1 MKKLLTILILL
12 LTVTTRGYAGLVE
25 TTLWEGT
32 YNGEIELNSETV
44 ATFKA
49 GDVLRVYATVPE
61 GGANFKIVYKGAPDW
76 TETTIPSFDNQWPW
90 INGDKTYKE
99 FTLTEGDLTA
109 ISGKNI
115 YIYKGENSVITKV
128 TLITEEAPTP
138 DPEPELTIEGTVI
151 YNGGD
156 VVMGTA
162 WNQYISL
169 STDNFTDLNAN
180 AVIRIYIKDVL
191 DDVQAVF
198 QDGNWQDIEG
208 VDAVYPA
215 ATDSYYELT
224 LTPDVLA
231 VVKEKGLIIKG
242 KNFTAVAVTITSTGT
257 ATTQYTLTISQ
268 PETGG
273 TIKIG
278 NNAAETA
285 QYEDGTVVTLTAEA
299 AEGYEFVKW
308 TKNGEDAGTET
319 TLEINVNSDV
329 TVAAVFSEIV
339 VPAFSLDGFTA
350 DKGNSYDAT
359 THTLTVAN
367 AWSGGQL
374 WIGGHSTY
382 GGSKLVI
389 KTTDDCKLKILVGYV
404 GGGEVDMM
412 DSEATKRHSL
422 DIDNTKKIEKVIIQN
437 QEATAITFE
446 SMEIDPEE
454 PILYTLTVTQPE
466 TGGTIKIGNNAAE
479 TAQYEEGFVVTL
491 TAEAAEGYTFEKWTI
506 GDEESAANPLTLTM
520 TANKTVSATFTVNTP
535 EKTGVNISLTEL
547 NEGWNSTYD
556 AATKTITATG
566 EWAARGWYIGDD
578 RYNGKGSITVKFNAV
593 DFPVTLKMEYTNAND
608 EGKSVEAGA
617 AAGETE
623 VVLDIPDNVKTIE
636 KVYITYQPAGTL
648 ALTEATVND
657 KVVDNRTEKTLVENT
672 QAISDG
678 DIKVNR
684 GLFSNAVAGDIIRIY
699 GIPGEGAKIAL
710 EPADYSGAF
719 DAANWTTFE
728 ESPFALKLT
737 ETVLNTI
744 KEKGLLVRGEN
755 YTFTK
760 AVLYT
765 ETALGNEIE
774 DEEPEPEPQEPDEP
788 TKTGIDISLGG
799 MNEGW
804 SSTYDASTKTIT
816 TEGEWAAR
824 GWYVGDDR
832 YNGKGSITVKFN
844 AVEFPVTLK
853 MEYTNTNDESRSV
866 EAGAAAGETEVVLD
880 IPDNVKTIEKV
891 YITYQPAGTLA
902 LTEATVN
909 DKVVD
914 NRTEK
919 TLVENTQ
926 AISDGDIKVNRGL
939 FSNAVAGDIIRI
951 YGIPGEGAKIAL
963 EPADYSGAFDAANWT
978 TFEESPFALKL
989 TETVLNTIK
998 EKDLLVRGE
1007 NYTFNKAVL
1016 YTENELGEA
1025 IADATKYTLNLTS
1038 PENGT
1043 VTIKQ
1048 GEDSVEPGEFE
1059 ENTVLTLTATADDG
1073 YLFTKWLKNGEDAGT
1088 EATLAVKMTANVT
1101 ITAVFDKKPVIII
1114 DEETGEA
1121 DLSKMTAQDA
1131 EATTVTVNSNDNSI
1145 TITTTQPYKA
1155 AQIWF
1160 NKPEEVRGNV
1170 LMVNIAEQDANV
1182 TVTVKYTDGTESSMT
1197 STTAG
1202 AQRSAAHRA
1211 STAGTQ
1217 IIVPIDMGK
1226 KLQCI
1231 ELKNALAGT
1240 LHVTKMVFTT
1250 QNVFT
1255 DGKANLSMAKAQ
1267 SNATYDIATYTL
1279 ATTKGWTGLTLTP
1292 LESEDVKGVELM
1304 VKFHDDA
1311 QVKLQVVYVDG
1322 TELSTIM
1329 DKSGRY
1335 VKMTLDKS
1343 KDIREVTIQPTTA
1356 GVIQLTEL
1364 SVNQTPT
1371 PDEIPAPVFT
1381 NGKADLSRLT
1391 VQDVSRVMYN
1401 TETCKMAT
1409 TDGWVGV
1416 ELNTTE
1422 AEYVSGAELAVRLT
1436 EAVKVKVAV
1445 VYNDGS
1451 HTDTIPEKATEE
1463 TRLRLDAT
1471 KGIQQ
1476 IQIQPTEAGALQ
1488 FVEIV
1493 VRQTVTPE
1501 PEPVYFF
1508 NKEGVA
1514 DLSQLL
1520 PMGSNATYDE
1530 TTHQLTT
1537 TEDWAGIQAWLE
1549 NPQAV
1554 DGNVLSVKL
1563 AEENAN
1569 VKISIGYTDGTEST
1583 ADGADTNAT
1592 ETGTEILVPNDA
1604 TKEIQKVMIQ
1614 MPEAGTITLLSISSV
1629 NFSVTELTE
1638 GENRLLWKNSQ
1649 GAKLSWNNICKKD
1662 ALYGAILKEGQQLLV
1677 TVSNRDENNEW
1688 PKIFVRDA
1696 SDQETGQV
1704 VELNSLRHYP
1714 YVVRITLTD
1723 EMVNQMADGFAI
1735 CGDGVTVTSVYLYQ
1749 PLPPQP
1755 GDINL
1760 IELNGGW
1767 NSTYDA
1773 ERHIITTTSRWGA
1786 CGWNIGDDRYN
1797 GMNLIQIG
1805 FEAVDFPVTLKME
1818 YVDAN
1823 GKKQATSAGI
1833 AAGRTTVELEIPEG
1847 IRQIDKVYLI
1857 WQQPGSVTLTSAEV
1871 SSTKAEALG
1880 IDLALFDPMGEKV
1893 SYDKQTYTMTTE
1905 EGYAGIQLWLGDANA
1920 IESPMLLELKTA
1932 GETAKL
1938 RVTVGYTD
1946 GTEASVD
1953 GEGANIQMELDDLRS
1968 IQKIMIQNMEA
1979 GTVTFN
1985 SLNITV
1991 RMPNGANAPA
2001 WDYIPVSGEGTYTVN
2016 GTKVSALT
2024 KGLYI
2029 MDGKKIVIK

>member
-1 MKKLLTILILL
+1 MTVSVADGKATVTTTEGWTGVQ
-12 LTVTTRGYAGLVE
+12 LTVTDGESVSGKEVKITMQEAKALKVTVKKSSDDTGTDFNLDAAATQYIEFSE
-25 TTLWEGT
+25 TTSIYQIQIQPTEAATLVIS
-32 YNGEIELNSETV
+32 EIAVNAESTKPAEPVVTPVFTDGKADLSKLESQNAEKVTV
-44 ATFKA
+44 SVADGK
-49 GDVLRVYATVPE
+49 ATV
-61 GGANFKIVYKGAPDW
+61 
-76 TETTIPSFDNQWPW
+76 TT
-90 INGDKTYKE
+90 
-99 FTLTEGDLTA
+99 TEGWTGVQLTVTDGES
-109 ISGKNI
+109 ISGK
-115 YIYKGENSVITKV
+115 E
-128 TLITEEAPTP
+128 
-138 DPEPELTIEGTVI
+138 
-151 YNGGD
+151 
-156 VVMGTA
+156 
-162 WNQYISL
+162 
-169 STDNFTDLNAN
+169 
-180 AVIRIYIKDVL
+180 
-191 DDVQAVF
+191 
-198 QDGNWQDIEG
+198 
-208 VDAVYPA
+208 
-215 ATDSYYELT
+215 
-224 LTPDVLA
+224 
-231 VVKEKGLIIKG
+231 
-242 KNFTAVAVTITSTGT
+242 
-257 ATTQYTLTISQ
+257 
-268 PETGG
+268 
-273 TIKIG
+273 IKI
-278 NNAAETA
+278 TM
-285 QYEDGTVVTLTAEA
+285 QEA
-299 AEGYEFVKW
+299 KALKVSVK
-308 TKNGEDAGTET
+308 KSSEDAGTDFNLDAAATQYIEFAET
-319 TLEINVNSDV
+319 TNIYQIQIQPTE
-329 TVAAVFSEIV
+329 AATLVISEIAV
-339 VPAFSLDGFTA
+339 NAESTKPAEPEPT
-350 DKGNSYDAT
+350 
-359 THTLTVAN
+359 
-367 AWSGGQL
+367 SGQ
-374 WIGGHSTY
+374 
-382 GGSKLVI
+382 
-389 KTTDDCKLKILVGYV
+389 
-404 GGGEVDMM
+404 
-412 DSEATKRHSL
+412 
-422 DIDNTKKIEKVIIQN
+422 
-437 QEATAITFE
+437 
-446 SMEIDPEE
+446 
-454 PILYTLTVTQPE
+454 
-466 TGGTIKIGNNAAE
+466 
-479 TAQYEEGFVVTL
+479 
-491 TAEAAEGYTFEKWTI
+491 
-506 GDEESAANPLTLTM
+506 
-520 TANKTVSATFTVNTP
+520 
-535 EKTGVNISLTEL
+535 TGVNISLAEM
-547 NEGWNSTYD
+547 NEGWSSTYD
-556 AATKTITATG
+556 ASTKTITTEG
-566 EWAARGWYIGDD
+566 EWGARGWYIGDD

-593 DFPVTLKMEYTNAND
+593 EFPVTLKMEYTNTND
-608 EGKSVEAGA
+608 EGKSAEAGA

-816 TEGEWAAR
+816 TEGEWGAR
-824 GWYVGDDR
+824 GWYIGDDR

-853 MEYTNTNDESRSV
+853 MEYTNTNDEGKSA

-1038 PENGT
+1038 PENGK

-1048 GEDSVEPGEFE
+1048 GGETVEPGEFE
-1059 ENTVLTLTATADDG
+1059 ENTELTLTAEAAEG
-1073 YLFTKWLKNGEDAGT
+1073 YLFTKWIMNGEDAGR

-1101 ITAVFDKKPVIII
+1101 ITVVFDQKPVTII

-1145 TITTTQPYKA
+1145 TITSTEPYKA

-1160 NKPEEVRGNV
+1160 NEPEEVMENV
-1170 LMVNIAEQDANV
+1170 LIVDIAEQEAHV
-1182 TVTVKYTDGTESSMT
+1182 TVTVKYTDGTESAMT

-1202 AQRSAAHRA
+1202 APRSAAHWA

-1292 LESEDVKGVELM
+1292 LESEGVKGVELM
-1304 VKFHDDA
+1304 VRFRDDA

-1391 VQDVSRVMYN
+1391 VQDASRVMYN

-1416 ELNTTE
+1416 ELNITE

-1520 PMGSNATYDE
+1520 PMGSNATFNE
-1530 TTHQLTT
+1530 TNHQLTT
-1537 TEDWAGIQAWLE
+1537 TENWAGIQAWLE

-1614 MPEAGTITLLSISSV
+1614 MPEAGTVTLLSISSI

-1696 SDQETGQV
+1696 NDQEAGQV

-1735 CGDGVTVTSVYLYQ
+1735 CGDGITVTSISLYQ

-1786 CGWNIGDDRYN
+1786 GGWNIGDDRYN

-1857 WQQPGSVTLTSAEV
+1857 WQQPGSITLTSAEV
-1871 SSTKAEALG
+1871 SSTKSEALG
-1880 IDLALFDPMGEKV
+1880 IDLSLFDPMGEKV

-2001 WDYIPVSGEGTYTVN
+2001 WNYIPVSGEGTYTVN

>member
-1 MKKLLTILILL
+1 MTQ
-12 LTVTTRGYAGLVE
+12 GYAAE

-32 YNGEIELNSETV
+32 YSDGVELNSETV

-61 GGANFKIVYKGAPDW
+61 GGANFKIVYKGESNSW
-76 TETTIPSFDNQWPW
+76 SETTIPSINSQWPW
-90 INGDKTYKE
+90 VNGGETYKD
-99 FTLTEGDLTA
+99 FTLTEADITALT
-109 ISGKNI
+109 GMNI
-115 YIYKGENSVITKV
+115 YIYKGDNSSITKV
-128 TLITEEAPTP
+128 SLVTADAPSY
-138 DPEPELTIEGTVI
+138 EGTVI

-156 VVMGTA
+156 VVMGTNWDKFIQLKA
-162 WNQYISL
+162 DKFS
-169 STDNFTDLNAN
+169 DLNPG
-180 AVIRIYIKDVL
+180 AVIRVYIKDVL
-191 DDVQAVF
+191 NDVQAIF
-198 QDGNWQDIEG
+198 QDGSWQDNEG
-208 VDAVYPA
+208 VEAIYPA
-215 ATDSYYELT
+215 NSDTYYELT
-224 LTPDVLA
+224 LNSSVLA
-231 VVKEKGLIIKG
+231 TVKEKGLIVKG
-242 KNFTAVAVTITSTGT
+242 KNFTACAVSIMSTGT
-257 ATTQYTLTISQ
+257 TVTTYTLNVTAENGSVTVKQ
-268 PETGG
+268 GETDVTGTTTFAGG
-273 TIKIG
+273 T
-278 NNAAETA
+278 EL
-285 QYEDGTVVTLTAEA
+285 TLTANPS
-299 AEGYEFVKW
+299 EGYIFEKW
-308 TKNGEDAGTET
+308 TIGETEST
-319 TLEINVNSDV
+319 ENPLSV
-329 TVAAVFSEIV
+329 TMSEDKTIAATFTANAI
-339 VPAFSLDGFTA
+339 PAFSLDGFSA
-350 DKGNSYDAT
+350 DEGNSYDAT
-359 THTLTVAN
+359 THSLTTA
-367 AWSGGQL
+367 AGWSGMQL
-374 WIGGHSTY
+374 WIGDNSTY
-382 GGSKLVI
+382 SGSKLVV
-389 KTTDDCKLKILVGYV
+389 KTAEDCKLKIIVGYV
-404 GGGEVDMM
+404 GEGQAELSD
-412 DSEATKRHSL
+412 EAAGRSHAVTL
-422 DIDNTKKIEKVIIQN
+422 DNTKKIQKVIIQN
-437 QEATAITFE
+437 QEAGTVTFS

-454 PILYTLTVTQPE
+454 PILYTLIVTQPE
-466 TGGTIKIGNNAAE
+466 TGGTIKIGDNAAE
-479 TAQYEEGFVVTL
+479 TAQYENGTTVTL

-520 TANKTVSATFTVNTP
+520 TADKTVSATFTANTP
-535 EKTGVNISLTEL
+535 EKTGVNISLDDL
-547 NEGWNSTYD
+547 NEGWSSTYD
-556 AATKTITATG
+556 AATKTITTEG
-566 EWAARGWYIGDD
+566 EWAARGWYVGDD
-578 RYNGKGSITVKFNAV
+578 RYNDKGSITVKFNAV
-593 DFPVTLKMEYTNAND
+593 EFGVTLKMEYTNTAN
-608 EGKSVEAGA
+608 ESKAIQAGA

-623 VVLDIPDNVKTIE
+623 VELDIPTDVKTID
-636 KVYITYQPAGTL
+636 KVYITYQPVGTL
-648 ALTEATVND
+648 TLTEATVND

-672 QAISDG
+672 QAIADG
-678 DIKVNR
+678 DVRINR

-699 GIPGEGAKIAL
+699 G
-710 EPADYSGAF
+710 
-719 DAANWTTFE
+719 T
-728 ESPFALKLT
+728 
-737 ETVLNTI
+737 
-744 KEKGLLVRGEN
+744 
-755 YTFTK
+755 
-760 AVLYT
+760 
-765 ETALGNEIE
+765 
-774 DEEPEPEPQEPDEP
+774 
-788 TKTGIDISLGG
+788 
-799 MNEGW
+799 
-804 SSTYDASTKTIT
+804 
-816 TEGEWAAR
+816 
-824 GWYVGDDR
+824 
-832 YNGKGSITVKFN
+832 
-844 AVEFPVTLK
+844 
-853 MEYTNTNDESRSV
+853 
-866 EAGAAAGETEVVLD
+866 
-880 IPDNVKTIEKV
+880 
-891 YITYQPAGTLA
+891 
-902 LTEATVN
+902 
-909 DKVVD
+909 
-914 NRTEK
+914 
-919 TLVENTQ
+919 
-926 AISDGDIKVNRGL
+926 
-939 FSNAVAGDIIRI
+939 
-951 YGIPGEGAKIAL
+951 PGEGAKIAL

-1016 YTENELGEA
+1016 YTENELGEV

-1038 PENGT
+1038 TGNGT

-1048 GEDSVEPGEFE
+1048 GGETVEPGEFE
-1059 ENTVLTLTATADDG
+1059 ENTELTLTAEAAEG
-1073 YLFTKWLKNGEDAGT
+1073 YLFTKWIMNGEDAGR

-1101 ITAVFDKKPVIII
+1101 ITAVFDQKPVTII
-1114 DEETGEA
+1114 DEKTGEVN
-1121 DLSKMTAQDA
+1121 LSEMTAQDV
-1131 EATTVTVNSNDNSI
+1131 EAATVTVNTDDHSI

-1160 NKPEEVRGNV
+1160 NNPEEVRGNV
-1170 LMVNIAEQDANV
+1170 LMVNIAEQEVNV

-1197 STTAG
+1197 STTTG
-1202 AQRSAAHRA
+1202 AQRATAQRA
-1211 STAGTQ
+1211 STVGAQ
-1217 IIVPIDMGK
+1217 IVVPVDMGK

-1240 LHVTKMVFTT
+1240 LHVTKMMFTT

-1267 SNATYDIATYTL
+1267 SNATYDISTYTL

-1292 LESEDVKGVELM
+1292 LESENVKGVELM
-1304 VKFHDDA
+1304 VRFHDDA

-1391 VQDVSRVMYN
+1391 VQDASRVMYN
-1401 TETCKMAT
+1401 TETYKMAT

-1422 AEYVSGAELAVRLT
+1422 AENVSGAELAVRFT

-1463 TRLRLDAT
+1463 TRLLLDPT
-1471 KGIQQ
+1471 KSVRQ

-1520 PMGSNATYDE
+1520 PMGSNATFNE
-1530 TTHQLTT
+1530 TNHQLTT
-1537 TEDWAGIQAWLE
+1537 TENWAGIQAWLE

-1569 VKISIGYTDGTEST
+1569 IKISVGYTDGTEST

-1614 MPEAGTITLLSISSV
+1614 MPEAGTVTLLSISSI

-1696 SDQETGQV
+1696 NDQETGQV
-1704 VELNSLRHYP
+1704 VELNRLRHYP

-1991 RMPNGANAPA
+1991 RMPNEANAPA
-2001 WDYIPVSGEGTYTVN
+2001 WNYIPVSGEGTYTVN
-2016 GTKVSALT
+2016 GTKVSTLT

-2029 MDGKKIVIK
+2029 MDGKKIVIQ

>member
-1 MKKLLTILILL
+1 MTGDTSIAATFTTNPTVEPVFTDGKADLSKLESQNAEKVTVSVADGKATVTTTEGWTGVQ
-12 LTVTTRGYAGLVE
+12 LTVTDGESVSGKEVKITMQEAKALKVTVKKSSDDTGTDFNLDAAATQYIEFSE
-25 TTLWEGT
+25 TTSIYQIQIQPTEAATLVIS
-32 YNGEIELNSETV
+32 EIAVNAESTKPAESVVTPVFTDGKADLSKLESQNAEKVTV
-44 ATFKA
+44 SVADGK
-49 GDVLRVYATVPE
+49 ATV
-61 GGANFKIVYKGAPDW
+61 
-76 TETTIPSFDNQWPW
+76 TT
-90 INGDKTYKE
+90 
-99 FTLTEGDLTA
+99 TEGWTGVQLTTTTADNVSGKELRITFAEAAKVKAYVKYSDETDKDSIMSEASTVLYLPIDDTKTVYQVQIQPTEATTLVISEIAVNAESTKPAEPVVTPVFTDGKADLSKLESQNAEKVTVSVA
-109 ISGKNI
+109 DGKATVTTTEGWTGVQLTVTDGESISGK
-115 YIYKGENSVITKV
+115 E
-128 TLITEEAPTP
+128 
-138 DPEPELTIEGTVI
+138 
-151 YNGGD
+151 
-156 VVMGTA
+156 
-162 WNQYISL
+162 
-169 STDNFTDLNAN
+169 
-180 AVIRIYIKDVL
+180 
-191 DDVQAVF
+191 
-198 QDGNWQDIEG
+198 
-208 VDAVYPA
+208 
-215 ATDSYYELT
+215 
-224 LTPDVLA
+224 
-231 VVKEKGLIIKG
+231 
-242 KNFTAVAVTITSTGT
+242 
-257 ATTQYTLTISQ
+257 
-268 PETGG
+268 
-273 TIKIG
+273 IKI
-278 NNAAETA
+278 TM
-285 QYEDGTVVTLTAEA
+285 QEA
-299 AEGYEFVKW
+299 KALKVSVK
-308 TKNGEDAGTET
+308 KSSEDAGTDFNLDATATQYIEFAET
-319 TLEINVNSDV
+319 TNIYQIQIQPTE
-329 TVAAVFSEIV
+329 AATLVISEIAV
-339 VPAFSLDGFTA
+339 NAESTKPAEPEPT
-350 DKGNSYDAT
+350 
-359 THTLTVAN
+359 
-367 AWSGGQL
+367 SGQ
-374 WIGGHSTY
+374 
-382 GGSKLVI
+382 
-389 KTTDDCKLKILVGYV
+389 
-404 GGGEVDMM
+404 
-412 DSEATKRHSL
+412 
-422 DIDNTKKIEKVIIQN
+422 
-437 QEATAITFE
+437 
-446 SMEIDPEE
+446 
-454 PILYTLTVTQPE
+454 
-466 TGGTIKIGNNAAE
+466 
-479 TAQYEEGFVVTL
+479 
-491 TAEAAEGYTFEKWTI
+491 
-506 GDEESAANPLTLTM
+506 
-520 TANKTVSATFTVNTP
+520 
-535 EKTGVNISLTEL
+535 TGVNISLAEM
-547 NEGWNSTYD
+547 NEGWSSTYD
-556 AATKTITATG
+556 AATKTITTTG
-566 EWAARGWYIGDD
+566 EWG
-578 RYNGKGSITVKFNAV
+578 
-593 DFPVTLKMEYTNAND
+593 
-608 EGKSVEAGA
+608 
-617 AAGETE
+617 
-623 VVLDIPDNVKTIE
+623 
-636 KVYITYQPAGTL
+636 
-648 ALTEATVND
+648 
-657 KVVDNRTEKTLVENT
+657 
-672 QAISDG
+672 
-678 DIKVNR
+678 
-684 GLFSNAVAGDIIRIY
+684 
-699 GIPGEGAKIAL
+699 
-710 EPADYSGAF
+710 
-719 DAANWTTFE
+719 
-728 ESPFALKLT
+728 
-737 ETVLNTI
+737 
-744 KEKGLLVRGEN
+744 
-755 YTFTK
+755 
-760 AVLYT
+760 
-765 ETALGNEIE
+765 
-774 DEEPEPEPQEPDEP
+774 
-788 TKTGIDISLGG
+788 
-799 MNEGW
+799 
-804 SSTYDASTKTIT
+804 
-816 TEGEWAAR
+816 AR

-866 EAGAAAGETEVVLD
+866 EAGATAGETEVVLD
-880 IPDNVKTIEKV
+880 IPDNVKTIDKV
-891 YITYQPAGTLA
+891 YITYQPVGTLA

-926 AISDGDIKVNRGL
+926 AIADGDVRINRGL

-951 YGIPGEGAKIAL
+951 YGIPGEGAKIALEPADYSGALDGANWTAFGKSPFALKLTETVLNTIKEKDLLVRGENYTFNKAVLYTENELGEAIADATKYTLNLTSPENGKVTIKQGGETVEPGEFEENTELTLTAEAAEGYTFEKWTIGDEESAANPLTLTMTADKTVSATFTANTTEKTGVDISLTELNEGWNSTYDAATKTITTTGEWGARGWYVGDDRYNGKGSITVKFNAVEFPVTLKMEYTNANDEGKSAEAGAAAGETEVVLDIPDNVKTIEKVYITYQPVGTLTMTEANVNDKVVDNRTEKTLVERSQAIADGDIKINRGLFANAVAGDIIRIYGTPESGAKIAL

-1038 PENGT
+1038 PENGK

-1048 GEDSVEPGEFE
+1048 GGETVEPGEFE
-1059 ENTVLTLTATADDG
+1059 ENTELTLTAEAAEG
-1073 YLFTKWLKNGEDAGT
+1073 YLFTKWIMNGEDAGR

-1101 ITAVFDKKPVIII
+1101 ITAVFDQKPVTII
-1114 DEETGEA
+1114 DEETGET

-1131 EATTVTVNSNDNSI
+1131 EATTVTVNTDDHSI

-1182 TVTVKYTDGTESSMT
+1182 TVTVKYTDGTESAMT

-1202 AQRSAAHRA
+1202 APRSAAHRA

-1267 SNATYDIATYTL
+1267 SNATYDISTYTL

-1292 LESEDVKGVELM
+1292 LESEGVKGVELM
-1304 VKFHDDA
+1304 VRFRDDA

-1391 VQDVSRVMYN
+1391 VQDASRVMYN

-1416 ELNTTE
+1416 ELNITE

-1463 TRLRLDAT
+1463 TRLLLDPT
-1471 KGIQQ
+1471 KSIQQ

-1514 DLSQLL
+1514 DLSQFL

-1614 MPEAGTITLLSISSV
+1614 MPEAGTVTLLSISSI

-1677 TVSNRDENNEW
+1677 TVSNWDENNEW

-1767 NSTYDA
+1767 NSTYDT

-1833 AAGRTTVELEIPEG
+1833 AAGRTTVELEIPES

-1857 WQQPGSVTLTSAEV
+1857 WQQPGSITLTSAEV
-1871 SSTKAEALG
+1871 SSTKSEALG
-1880 IDLALFDPMGEKV
+1880 IDLSLFDPMGEKV

-2001 WDYIPVSGEGTYTVN
+2001 WNYIPVSGEGTYTVN

>member
-1 MKKLLTILILL
+1 M
-12 LTVTTRGYAGLVE
+12 
-25 TTLWEGT
+25 
-32 YNGEIELNSETV
+32 
-44 ATFKA
+44 
-49 GDVLRVYATVPE
+49 
-61 GGANFKIVYKGAPDW
+61 
-76 TETTIPSFDNQWPW
+76 
-90 INGDKTYKE
+90 
-99 FTLTEGDLTA
+99 
-109 ISGKNI
+109 
-115 YIYKGENSVITKV
+115 
-128 TLITEEAPTP
+128 
-138 DPEPELTIEGTVI
+138 
-151 YNGGD
+151 
-156 VVMGTA
+156 
-162 WNQYISL
+162 
-169 STDNFTDLNAN
+169 
-180 AVIRIYIKDVL
+180 
-191 DDVQAVF
+191 
-198 QDGNWQDIEG
+198 
-208 VDAVYPA
+208 
-215 ATDSYYELT
+215 
-224 LTPDVLA
+224 
-231 VVKEKGLIIKG
+231 
-242 KNFTAVAVTITSTGT
+242 
-257 ATTQYTLTISQ
+257 
-268 PETGG
+268 
-273 TIKIG
+273 
-278 NNAAETA
+278 
-285 QYEDGTVVTLTAEA
+285 
-299 AEGYEFVKW
+299 
-308 TKNGEDAGTET
+308 
-319 TLEINVNSDV
+319 
-329 TVAAVFSEIV
+329 
-339 VPAFSLDGFTA
+339 
-350 DKGNSYDAT
+350 
-359 THTLTVAN
+359 
-367 AWSGGQL
+367 
-374 WIGGHSTY
+374 
-382 GGSKLVI
+382 
-389 KTTDDCKLKILVGYV
+389 
-404 GGGEVDMM
+404 
-412 DSEATKRHSL
+412 
-422 DIDNTKKIEKVIIQN
+422 
-437 QEATAITFE
+437 
-446 SMEIDPEE
+446 
-454 PILYTLTVTQPE
+454 
-466 TGGTIKIGNNAAE
+466 
-479 TAQYEEGFVVTL
+479 
-491 TAEAAEGYTFEKWTI
+491 
-506 GDEESAANPLTLTM
+506 
-520 TANKTVSATFTVNTP
+520 
-535 EKTGVNISLTEL
+535 
-547 NEGWNSTYD
+547 
-556 AATKTITATG
+556 
-566 EWAARGWYIGDD
+566 
-578 RYNGKGSITVKFNAV
+578 
-593 DFPVTLKMEYTNAND
+593 
-608 EGKSVEAGA
+608 
-617 AAGETE
+617 
-623 VVLDIPDNVKTIE
+623 
-636 KVYITYQPAGTL
+636 
-648 ALTEATVND
+648 
-657 KVVDNRTEKTLVENT
+657 
-672 QAISDG
+672 
-678 DIKVNR
+678 
-684 GLFSNAVAGDIIRIY
+684 
-699 GIPGEGAKIAL
+699 
-710 EPADYSGAF
+710 
-719 DAANWTTFE
+719 
-728 ESPFALKLT
+728 
-737 ETVLNTI
+737 
-744 KEKGLLVRGEN
+744 
-755 YTFTK
+755 
-760 AVLYT
+760 
-765 ETALGNEIE
+765 
-774 DEEPEPEPQEPDEP
+774 
-788 TKTGIDISLGG
+788 
-799 MNEGW
+799 
-804 SSTYDASTKTIT
+804 
-816 TEGEWAAR
+816 
-824 GWYVGDDR
+824 
-832 YNGKGSITVKFN
+832 
-844 AVEFPVTLK
+844 
-853 MEYTNTNDESRSV
+853 
-866 EAGAAAGETEVVLD
+866 
-880 IPDNVKTIEKV
+880 
-891 YITYQPAGTLA
+891 
-902 LTEATVN
+902 
-909 DKVVD
+909 
-914 NRTEK
+914 
-919 TLVENTQ
+919 
-926 AISDGDIKVNRGL
+926 
-939 FSNAVAGDIIRI
+939 
-951 YGIPGEGAKIAL
+951 
-963 EPADYSGAFDAANWT
+963 
-978 TFEESPFALKL
+978 
-989 TETVLNTIK
+989 
-998 EKDLLVRGE
+998 
-1007 NYTFNKAVL
+1007 L

>member
-1 MKKLLTILILL
+1 MVISEIAVNAESTKPAEPVVTPVFTDGKADLGKLESQNAEKVTVSVSDGKATITTTEGWTGVQLTTTTADNVSGKELRITFAEAAKVKAYVKYSDETDKDSIMSEASTVLYLPIDDTKTVYQVQIQPTEATTLVISEIAVNAESTKPAEPVVTPVFTDGKADL
-12 LTVTTRGYAGLVE
+12 SKLESQNAEKVTVSVADGKATVTTTEGWTGVQLTVTDGESVSGKEVKITMQSDDTGTDFNLDAAATQYIEFSE
-25 TTLWEGT
+25 TTSIYQIQIQPTEAATLVIS
-32 YNGEIELNSETV
+32 EIAVNAES
-44 ATFKA
+44 
-49 GDVLRVYATVPE
+49 
-61 GGANFKIVYKGAPDW
+61 
-76 TETTIPSFDNQWPW
+76 
-90 INGDKTYKE
+90 
-99 FTLTEGDLTA
+99 
-109 ISGKNI
+109 
-115 YIYKGENSVITKV
+115 TKPA
-128 TLITEEAPTP
+128 E
-138 DPEPELTIEGTVI
+138 PEP
-151 YNGGD
+151 
-156 VVMGTA
+156 
-162 WNQYISL
+162 
-169 STDNFTDLNAN
+169 
-180 AVIRIYIKDVL
+180 
-191 DDVQAVF
+191 
-198 QDGNWQDIEG
+198 
-208 VDAVYPA
+208 
-215 ATDSYYELT
+215 
-224 LTPDVLA
+224 
-231 VVKEKGLIIKG
+231 
-242 KNFTAVAVTITSTGT
+242 TS
-257 ATTQYTLTISQ
+257 
-268 PETGG
+268 
-273 TIKIG
+273 
-278 NNAAETA
+278 
-285 QYEDGTVVTLTAEA
+285 
-299 AEGYEFVKW
+299 
-308 TKNGEDAGTET
+308 
-319 TLEINVNSDV
+319 
-329 TVAAVFSEIV
+329 
-339 VPAFSLDGFTA
+339 
-350 DKGNSYDAT
+350 
-359 THTLTVAN
+359 
-367 AWSGGQL
+367 GQ
-374 WIGGHSTY
+374 
-382 GGSKLVI
+382 
-389 KTTDDCKLKILVGYV
+389 
-404 GGGEVDMM
+404 
-412 DSEATKRHSL
+412 
-422 DIDNTKKIEKVIIQN
+422 
-437 QEATAITFE
+437 
-446 SMEIDPEE
+446 
-454 PILYTLTVTQPE
+454 
-466 TGGTIKIGNNAAE
+466 
-479 TAQYEEGFVVTL
+479 
-491 TAEAAEGYTFEKWTI
+491 
-506 GDEESAANPLTLTM
+506 
-520 TANKTVSATFTVNTP
+520 
-535 EKTGVNISLTEL
+535 TGVNISLAEM
-547 NEGWNSTYD
+547 NEGWSSTYD
-556 AATKTITATG
+556 ASTKTITTEG
-566 EWAARGWYIGDD
+566 EWGARGWYVGDD

-593 DFPVTLKMEYTNAND
+593 EFPVTLKMEYTNTNDESRSVEAGAAAGETEVVLDIPENVKTIDKVYITYQPVGTLTMTEATVNDKVVDNRTEKTLVENTQAIADGDVRINRGLFSNAVAGDIIRIYGTPGEGAKIALEPADYSGAFDAANWTTFEESPFALKLTETVLNNEIEDEEPEPEPQEPDEPTKTGIDISLGGMNEGWSSTYDAATKTITTTGEWGARGWYVGDDRYNGKGSITVKFNAVEFPVTLKMEYTNAND
-608 EGKSVEAGA
+608 EGKSAEAGA

-737 ETVLNTI
+737 
-744 KEKGLLVRGEN
+744 K
-755 YTFTK
+755 
-760 AVLYT
+760 
-765 ETALGNEIE
+765 
-774 DEEPEPEPQEPDEP
+774 
-788 TKTGIDISLGG
+788 
-799 MNEGW
+799 
-804 SSTYDASTKTIT
+804 
-816 TEGEWAAR
+816 
-824 GWYVGDDR
+824 
-832 YNGKGSITVKFN
+832 
-844 AVEFPVTLK
+844 
-853 MEYTNTNDESRSV
+853 
-866 EAGAAAGETEVVLD
+866 
-880 IPDNVKTIEKV
+880 
-891 YITYQPAGTLA
+891 
-902 LTEATVN
+902 
-909 DKVVD
+909 
-914 NRTEK
+914 
-919 TLVENTQ
+919 
-926 AISDGDIKVNRGL
+926 
-939 FSNAVAGDIIRI
+939 
-951 YGIPGEGAKIAL
+951 
-963 EPADYSGAFDAANWT
+963 
-978 TFEESPFALKL
+978 
-989 TETVLNTIK
+989 TVLNTIK

-1016 YTENELGEA
+1016 YTENELGKA
-1025 IADATKYTLNLTS
+1025 IVDATKYTLNLTS

-1048 GEDSVEPGEFE
+1048 GGETVEPGEFE
-1059 ENTVLTLTATADDG
+1059 ENTELTLTAEAAEG
-1073 YLFTKWLKNGEDAGT
+1073 YLFTKWIMNGEDAGR

-1101 ITAVFDKKPVIII
+1101 ITAVFDQKPVTII
-1114 DEETGEA
+1114 DEETGET

-1131 EATTVTVNSNDNSI
+1131 EATTVTVNTDDHSI

-1170 LMVNIAEQDANV
+1170 LVVNIAEQEVNV
-1182 TVTVKYTDGTESSMT
+1182 TVTVKYTDGTESAMT

-1202 AQRSAAHRA
+1202 APRSAAHRA

-1292 LESEDVKGVELM
+1292 LESEGVKGVELM
-1304 VKFHDDA
+1304 VRFRDDA

-1391 VQDVSRVMYN
+1391 VQDASRVMYN

-1409 TDGWVGV
+1409 TDGWVGI

-1451 HTDTIPEKATEE
+1451 HTDTIPEKATAE

-1569 VKISIGYTDGTEST
+1569 IKISVGYTDGTEST

-1614 MPEAGTITLLSISSV
+1614 MPEAGTVTLLSISSI

-1638 GENRLLWKNSQ
+1638 GENRLLWKNSL

-1696 SDQETGQV
+1696 NDQEAGQV

-1735 CGDGVTVTSVYLYQ
+1735 CGDGITVTSISLYQ

-1767 NSTYDA
+1767 NSTYDT

-1833 AAGRTTVELEIPEG
+1833 AAGRTTVELEIPES

-1857 WQQPGSVTLTSAEV
+1857 WQQPGSITLTSAEV
-1871 SSTKAEALG
+1871 SSTKSEALG
-1880 IDLALFDPMGEKV
+1880 IDLSLFDPMGEKV

-2001 WDYIPVSGEGTYTVN
+2001 WNYIPVSGEGTYTVN